1 MFFCFFVFLFF
12 AKNKNNCVLFK
23 IFWILQIFQKFI
35 VKFIE
40 KSIAKFFSPIKQK
53 QKQTHKTQT
62 QNRMIGHTEALAQQD
77 DNAMDIDE
85 EIISVEILESL
96 GVNTGD
102 GTLLHSFFSL
112 FFVFFSRRQ
121 IEFCLKLTLFLSFP
135 FSLSSSLLS
144 FPSQKI
150 T

>member
-1 MFFCFFVFLFF
+1 
-12 AKNKNNCVLFK
+12 
-23 IFWILQIFQKFI
+23 
-35 VKFIE
+35 
-40 KSIAKFFSPIKQK
+40 
-53 QKQTHKTQT
+53 
-62 QNRMIGHTEALAQQD
+62 MIGHTEALAQQD

-112 FFVFFSRRQ
+112 FFLFFSRRQ